1 MGNGPPGIDNDLRS
15 HTQVLQPA
23 GAAPVEPGPLA
34 GALSRIARI
43 VSETLELKEVFE
55 RVAEAAATV
64 LPFDNMGVSRLETPE
79 TMRLYAKAGTMN
91 HEGHAPVVRLQD
103 FSPLMRSGPGSAGR
117 IDDAA
122 LLLDPT
128 FPMDRSILERGVR
141 SILRAPLTRGGEF
154 IGSVWFTSERPGAF
168 TADHETAIQ
177 PIADLLGLALEHER
191 LWSLEADRRRRLDAI
206 DSLLPM
212 LAGTLDVR
220 GIFNRVSETVQPVL
234 PHDRLVLTSLSADQ
248 SEITVDAISGEPIPG
263 LPTRMPASDAP
274 DCPQGAEYVLIPD
287 VEAQSEKCA
296 GPRPGCR
303 QLGIRSLL
311 KIPLRVDGGRGW
323 LLFLSRSP
331 GRYSEEDVVVARR
344 VADHVSLA
352 LSHQRLAEEEKRA
365 TEARERATHLEE
377 RVQALKAQ
385 LDTTLGYHRVIGDS
399 KPWKS
404 ALTQAAKVAPTE
416 TTVLLTG
423 ESGTGKEVVAR
434 FIHRGSP
441 RSGGPFVGLNC
452 AALPETLL
460 ESELFGHEKGAF
472 TGAVGAKPGL
482 VELAD
487 GGTLLLD
494 EIGELEPDSQVKLLR
509 ALEAGTFFRVGA
521 IRPRRVDVRLVAAT
535 NRDLA
540 EAMKAGEFRQDLYY
554 RINTITIRLPPL
566 RERREDIALLA
577 GHFVAAHATYGAR
590 QLGPRTLAVLEE
602 YAWPGNV
609 RELLHAIE
617 RAAILSKAEEI
628 QPEDLPPELLGTPST
643 PAVSSAASLQAMERQ
658 HIVAT
663 LREVGGHRGKAAAL
677 LAIDPKTL
685 YRKLIAYGIKPEE
698 FR

>member
-1 MGNGPPGIDNDLRS
+1 VSRKIRVLVADDERNLRELI
-15 HTQVLQPA
+15 VRELA
-23 GAAPVEPGPLA
+23 RKGLEVDGVADGAA
-34 GALSRIARI
+34 ALERIAETPYDVVVLDMKMPKKEGIEVLRELQGFPEPPQVIVMTGFQEVGTAVEAMKLGAYDYLTKPTKIEELDVLVRKAAEKAQLLRDNAALRAYAPGAEPFGGILTRSPQMQEVLRI
-43 VSETLELKEVFE
+43 VE
-55 RVAEAAATV
+55 RVA
-64 LPFDNMGVSRLETPE
+64 
-79 TMRLYAKAGTMN
+79 
-91 HEGHAPVVRLQD
+91 
-103 FSPLMRSGPGSAGR
+103 
-117 IDDAA
+117 
-122 LLLDPT
+122 PT
-128 FPMDRSILERGVR
+128 
-141 SILRAPLTRGGEF
+141 
-154 IGSVWFTSERPGAF
+154 
-168 TADHETAIQ
+168 
-177 PIADLLGLALEHER
+177 
-191 LWSLEADRRRRLDAI
+191 
-206 DSLLPM
+206 DS
-212 LAGTLDVR
+212 
-220 GIFNRVSETVQPVL
+220 S
-234 PHDRLVLTSLSADQ
+234 
-248 SEITVDAISGEPIPG
+248 
-263 LPTRMPASDAP
+263 
-274 DCPQGAEYVLIPD
+274 VLI
-287 VEAQSEKCA
+287 
-296 GPRPGCR
+296 
-303 QLGIRSLL
+303 L
-311 KIPLRVDGGRGW
+311 
-323 LLFLSRSP
+323 
-331 GRYSEEDVVVARR
+331 
-344 VADHVSLA
+344 
-352 LSHQRLAEEEKRA
+352 
-365 TEARERATHLEE
+365 
-377 RVQALKAQ
+377 
-385 LDTTLGYHRVIGDS
+385 
-399 KPWKS
+399 
-404 ALTQAAKVAPTE
+404 
-416 TTVLLTG
+416 G
-423 ESGTGKEVVAR
+423 ESGTGKELVAR
-434 FIHRGSP
+434 AIHE
-441 RSGGPFVGLNC
+441 RSARAGRPFVPIHCG
-452 AALPETLL
+452 AVPREVF